1 MNAMKCM
8 SLAVCCA
15 AAAAAADTVLTFAP
29 SAVGA
34 YGTESIPTDV
44 SSPATG
50 DFTWEAWFKAS
61 DLNLA
66 ENRMVAQT
74 GWAWNDPGRLMLAVR
89 KHKNNPAP
97 GEPAIEAFYYNGG
110 NKRLIGSTVVT
121 EGWHHAALVRSG
133 TTISLYL
140 DGVFETN
147 ATDYVNATPSGASTA
162 PFLIGPAFYGSLA
175 EVRLWNV
182 ARTAAEIAAAKGKR
196 LAGTEP
202 GLLGYWP
209 LDDGGASVAPVNK
222 VTGVAA
228 TPVSSGGNTVG
239 YNQGAGTA
247 AYADDAGLTL
257 TSVPMATTVYTTTAA
272 GGKWSEIAW
281 TPSTPVS
288 GSGAQIV
295 LAGEGAFENDLGTF
309 SLNALTFSA
318 TASLSGDGLVFAAA
332 GGANPTLAT
341 TGAVTNDVNVAMR
354 LDAPLTWTG
363 DNANGSLR
371 LNGALSGTGDLI
383 HDPTAINIIDY
394 INGDNSA
401 WSGNLDQRLS
411 FIVISNSV
419 NLGTGAFYCTN
430 QTFRVNGR
438 DTLRIYGN
446 NTFANRFYL
455 GPEATA
461 LARVDIFGVT
471 TFTKPFGVHGS
482 RIGILNVTTFEGGL
496 YNWRDAESGVAY
508 ISIHSGTSDAA
519 KGVAHVNG
527 TVDIRETFF
536 VNAQAD
542 NANCKMKVYL
552 HSISNSF
559 PCFQGIRGGQLV
571 MGCDG
576 CYPTN
581 AYFCGQN
588 RRYSGSFLGG
598 VIDLDGHS
606 QTLGY
611 HRGMTGSDTNSS
623 FKIKNGALATM
634 PTVRVMQTADNF
646 VAPLMTEGPMHFIKD
661 GVKTL
666 TMTNAFFVSGTL
678 EVAAGVLRLTVPA
691 EGRLADTVI
700 VREGAILDL
709 GGGTFVCGT
718 LTLDGGEVRNGE
730 LFADTASTLEKGTVS
745 ASLAGAAIAASG
757 SGPVLY
763 GSSVAAAKTLSTN
776 GLVFYMPF
784 DDATAYLTDEGPDRV
799 TFSCQTTAAHR
810 TPGTATQDTSEKR
823 FGAGSLHLD
832 GKSPL
837 VPTGGNL
844 IDGTFPAHVP
854 TSAAPYT
861 VAFHYKLES
870 GASPSAG
877 MLGYGARAATYG
889 NNYRM
894 HVDNNV
900 VTNSYALLSNYYWNR
915 DMYAILGHGTSHL
928 DGKWHSLVSTWDGT
942 ICRFYDDGAEV
953 TPVRINRNATDAPNV
968 TPEFFWVG
976 ATLNAPAWRGWLDE
990 MAIFDRAISADEVLA
1005 YHQNGVEGGMAPTQA
1020 ISVSAGSTAT
1030 VGHSLTNGLVFH
1042 MPFDSAETYLQD
1054 EGPDRVTFACQTTA
1068 RHTTLGTATC
1078 DTSEKR
1084 FGTGAL
1090 RLDGKS
1096 PLVPTGGTLAAGY
1109 MFPAHVP
1116 VGAAHYTVAIS
1127 FKSAVTAGSKGVF
1140 GYGVRNDVATQKG
1153 NNYEWRADGWIN
1165 NYYWSNDMKVVT
1177 PSTIYDGCWHT
1188 LVSTWDGSDWRF
1200 WLDGRA
1206 LAYDAT
1212 YGRGKSKTPPNV
1224 DGRLFWVG
1232 ACLNSD
1238 AWNGWI
1244 DELAIWNRA
1253 LTEEEA
1259 LAYNAFGVCS
1269 GATAFDASTRVEVG
1283 AGAALKASNGIA
1295 ASGTLAAA
1303 GTIEGDLTL
1312 ADGATVEEHA
1322 DGTPTVTGRVT
1333 IEGTGSFVPCA
1344 YPTSTAMEWTVLTA
1358 LGGFTAGA
1366 DIHAR
1371 TWGIPN
1377 LATTFIASG
1386 NASGAAF
1393 KMCAYPRG
1401 TFIMFR

>member
-1 MNAMKCM
+1 MKPM
-8 SLAVCCA
+8 RIALSLA
-15 AAAAAADTVLTFAP
+15 
-29 SAVGA
+29 
-34 YGTESIPTDV
+34 
-44 SSPATG
+44 
-50 DFTWEAWFKAS
+50 
-61 DLNLA
+61 
-66 ENRMVAQT
+66 
-74 GWAWNDPGRLMLAVR
+74 
-89 KHKNNPAP
+89 
-97 GEPAIEAFYYNGG
+97 
-110 NKRLIGSTVVT
+110 
-121 EGWHHAALVRSG
+121 
-133 TTISLYL
+133 
-140 DGVFETN
+140 
-147 ATDYVNATPSGASTA
+147 
-162 PFLIGPAFYGSLA
+162 
-175 EVRLWNV
+175 
-182 ARTAAEIAAAKGKR
+182 IAASSAM
-196 LAGTEP
+196 AEP
-202 GLLGYWP
+202 I
-209 LDDGGASVAPVNK
+209 
-222 VTGVAA
+222 
-228 TPVSSGGNTVG
+228 
-239 YNQGAGTA
+239 
-247 AYADDAGLTL
+247 
-257 TSVPMATTVYTTTAA
+257 VYTTTAP

-288 GSGAQIV
+288 GTGAQIV
-295 LAGEGAFENDLGTF
+295 LAGAGDFENDLGAFT
-309 SLNALTFSA
+309 LNALTFSA
-318 TASLSGDGLVFAAA
+318 TASLSGDGLVFTAD
-332 GGANPTLAT
+332 GTANPTLAT

-363 DNANGSLR
+363 DNAGGSMR
-371 LNGALSGTGDLI
+371 LNGPLSGTGDLI

-394 INGDNSA
+394 INGNNSA

-411 FIVISNSV
+411 YIVISNSV

-430 QTFRVNGR
+430 RTFRVNGR

-461 LARVDIFGVT
+461 QARVDIFGPT
-471 TFTKPFGVHGS
+471 TFTQPVGVHGS
-482 RIGILNVTTFEGGL
+482 RIGILDVTTFEGGL
-496 YNWRDAESGVAY
+496 YNWRDAESGVSY
-508 ISIHSGTSDAA
+508 IAIQSGTSNGA
-519 KGVAHVNG
+519 KGIVHVNG
-527 TVDIRETFF
+527 PVDIRETFY
-536 VNAQAD
+536 VNAQED
-542 NANCKMKVYL
+542 NYSFKLKVYL

-571 MGCDG
+571 MGRDE

-588 RRYSGSFLGG
+588 MRNSHSFLGG
-598 VIDLDGHS
+598 VLDLDGHG

-611 HRGMTGSDTNSS
+611 HAGMTGSGTNSS

-634 PTVRVMQTADNF
+634 PTVRVMQTVDNF
-646 VAPLMTEGPMHFIKD
+646 VAPLVTEGPMHFIKD

-691 EGRLADTVI
+691 EGRLADEVI
-700 VREGAILDL
+700 VREGGILDL

-784 DDATAYLTDEGPDRV
+784 DDAETWLTDEGPDKV
-799 TFSCQTTAAHR
+799 TFACQKTAYHTTQ
-810 TPGTATQDTSEKR
+810 GTAQYVSGGSR
-823 FGAGSLHLD
+823 FGAGCLHLD
-832 GKSPL
+832 GNSPL

-844 IDGTFPAHVP
+844 RDGTTFPVHVP
-854 TSAAPYT
+854 AGSAPYT
-861 VAFHYKLES
+861 VAFCYKLES
-870 GASPSAG
+870 GAHSNAG
-877 MLGYGARAATYG
+877 MLGYGARSVAG
-889 NNYRM
+889 QSNNYRLYGNTSITT
-894 HVDNNV
+894 NN
-900 VTNSYALLSNYYWNR
+900 YALIQNYYWNK
-915 DMYAILGHGTSHL
+915 DVYVQVGHASSRL

-953 TPVRINRNATDAPNV
+953 KPNRLSRNATDAPNV
-968 TPEFFWVG
+968 TPTLFWVG
-976 ATLNAPAWRGWLDE
+976 ATLGDRAWKGWLDE
-990 MAIFDRAISADEVLA
+990 VAIFDRAVSADEALA
-1005 YHQNGVEGGMAPTQA
+1005 YHLNGIKGGTASTQTLTVA
-1020 ISVSAGSTAT
+1020 AASTVT

-1054 EGPDRVTFACQTTA
+1054 VGPDHVTLSCQKTVK
-1068 RHTTLGTATC
+1068 HTTLGTATC
-1078 DTSEKR
+1078 DMNEKR

-1090 RLDGKS
+1090 YIDGKS
-1096 PLVPTGGTLAAGY
+1096 PLVPTGGNLLSGTV
-1109 MFPAHVP
+1109 FPAHVP
-1116 VGAAHYTVAIS
+1116 TGAAPYTVAFC
-1127 FKSAVTAGSKGVF
+1127 FKSAVTTGSLGVF
-1140 GYGVRNDVATQKG
+1140 GYGVRNDVATKRG
-1153 NNYEWRADGWIN
+1153 NNYEWRSGDWLN
-1165 NYYWSNDMKVVT
+1165 NYYWSNDMKVVP
-1177 PSTIYDGCWHT
+1177 PSKVYDDCWHT
-1188 LVSTWDGSDWRF
+1188 LVSTWDGEDWRF
-1200 WLDGRA
+1200 WMDGREQ
-1206 LAYDAT
+1206 AYDAT
-1212 YGRGKSKTPPNV
+1212 YERGKSKTPPNV
-1224 DGRLFWVG
+1224 LGQLFWVG
-1232 ACLNSD
+1232 ACMNSA

-1269 GATAFDASTRVEVG
+1269 GATAFDASARVEVASG
-1283 AGAALKASNGIA
+1283 GSLKASNGIA
-1295 ASGTLAAA
+1295 LAGTLAAA
-1303 GTIEGDLTL
+1303 GTINGDLTL
-1312 ADGATVEEHA
+1312 ADGVTVEEQVGGA
-1322 DGTPTVTGRVT
+1322 PTVTGRVT